1 MELPIKNKQVDGFRF
16 INNLNTTSR
25 QLSICSEIVRQLGG
39 KQLPKE
45 LLGKLLYGWS
55 KKLEEDVDYKSS
67 RGKITQ
73 DGKETSALKYYL
85 DLSDSLGLI
94 THLNS
99 FYTNTRLSYILLH
112 FINTDNDHFKFGKLS
127 DSQKIFYLFQLFK
140 IDGDGLIF
148 ILNTLKAHLLSLLLL
163 L

>member
-112 FINTDNDHFKFGKLS
+112 FVR
-127 DSQKIFYLFQLFK
+127 YLEP
-140 IDGDGLIF
+140 
-148 ILNTLKAHLLSLLLL
+148 
-163 L
+163 